1 MVVSSFAASLAV
13 NRRGLRTGGRRIQS
27 ASNRPSIIGANV
39 LNADPESFR
48 PPVRVIA
55 SRRRRRTVSARL
67 RSGVLELLVPSWM
80 SAPERDRWAEAMR
93 VRLEKRMRR
102 SMPSDERLDKRAR
115 ELNRRHFGGRLRG
128 ASIGFAEV
136 NS

>member
-1 MVVSSFAASLAV
+1 MVVFSFAPSLAV
-13 NRRGLRTGGRRIQS
+13 NRQGLRTAGRRLQS
-27 ASNRPSIIGANV
+27 APNRPSIIGANV

-93 VRLEKRMRR
+93 VRLETRMRR
-102 SMPSDERLDKRAR
+102 SMPSDERLERRAR
-115 ELNRRHFGGRLRG
+115 GLHRPPFGG
-128 ASIGFAEV
+128 
-136 NS
+136 